1 MKVIA
6 VEDEAAS
13 RSILRRC
20 LEKLG
25 HDVVEASNGEEAWE
39 LWRDG
44 KPRVVV
50 SDWMMPKLDGLRL
63 CKRIRAQQGR
73 DYTYFI
79 LLTGSTDSV
88 QNRRAAGEAG
98 VDDFLTKPIDMSAL
112 WMRLRVAERI
122 LKYTVQLHRLEAMI
136 PMCSYCK
143 KIRDDRNYW
152 QQIESY
158 INEATGTEIS
168 HSVCPECYNRIVL
181 PELEKLEASVP
192 RAPSVKRRR

>member
-1 MKVIA
+1 MKVLA
-6 VEDEAAS
+6 AEDDNAS
-13 RSILRRC
+13 RLILRRS

-25 HDVVEASNGEEAWE
+25 HEVIEAREGEEAWSA
-39 LWRDG
+39 WFDG

-50 SDWMMPKLDGLRL
+50 SDWMMPRLDGLKL
-63 CKRIRAQQGR
+63 CKRIRGLQGR

-88 QNRRAAGEAG
+88 QNRRSAADAG

-122 LKYTVQLHRLEAMI
+122 LKYTVQLNRLEELM

-158 INEATGTEIS
+158 INERTGTEIS
-168 HSVCPECYNRIVL
+168 HSVCPECYQRVVV
-181 PELEKLEASVP
+181 PELAKIAAA
-192 RAPSVKRRR
+192 APKHPAVKKRR